1 MESVPC
7 PLCGGERRRPL
18 LVAGDRLR
26 PGDDA
31 CYRVVR
37 CTDCGLAFTDPRPAA
52 DEMAAFYPPSY
63 GGLEGDDLLARLEAG
78 FRRRQQREVVRWLAA
93 LRPSRGRLLDAGCGA
108 GDLLAALREDG
119 WDVAGLEAAPQ
130 AAELARRRHG
140 LEVTTGRFEDADLA
154 GATFDVVGLAG
165 VLEHL
170 HDPLGALRTARALL
184 RAGGLVA
191 VLFVPRLDSPEARR
205 FGRRWLALDLP
216 RHLTHFDEAT
226 FTRMAAAAGLS
237 ITHREPYSS
246 RHSAAQLVGSVA
258 PGLQKHR
265 FYALEAAGRPAG
277 RGGIETAAAA
287 ITPVARRAAF
297 IALTTAAR
305 PWCRLEAAVERG
317 AVCSYFL
324 EPTG

>member
-7 PLCGGERRRPL
+7 PLCGGEHHRAL
-18 LVAGDRLR
+18 VVAGDRLR
-26 PGDDA
+26 PGDRA
-31 CYRVVR
+31 RYRVVR
-37 CTDCGLAFTDPRPAA
+37 CTDCGLAFTDPRPSA
-52 DEMAAFYPPSY
+52 DEMAAFYPTSY
-63 GGLEGDDLLARLEAG
+63 GGLEEDDLVARLEAG
-78 FRRRQQREVVRWLAA
+78 FRRRQQREVVRWLTA
-93 LRPSRGRLLDAGCGA
+93 LRPGRGRLLDAGCGA
-108 GDLLAALREDG
+108 GDLLAVLRDDG
-119 WDVAGLEAAPQ
+119 WEVAGLEAAPR

-154 GATFDVVGLAG
+154 RATFDVVVLAG

-216 RHLTHFDEAT
+216 RHLTHFEEAT
-226 FTRMAAAAGLS
+226 FTRMVAAADLG

-246 RHSAAQLVGSVA
+246 RHSPAQLVGSVA

-265 FYALEAAGRPAG
+265 FYARETAGRPSETGVAG
-277 RGGIETAAAA
+277 AAAA
-287 ITPVARRAAF
+287 ALTPLARRAAF
-297 IALTTAAR
+297 ITLTTAAR
-305 PWCRLEAAVERG
+305 PWCRLEAAAARG

>member
-7 PLCGGERRRPL
+7 PLCGGEHRRPL
-18 LVAGDRLR
+18 LVAGDRLS
-26 PGDDA
+26 PGDTA
-31 CYRVVR
+31 RYSLVR
-37 CTDCGLAFTDPRPAA
+37 CFDCGLAFTDPRPAA

-63 GGLEGDDLLARLEAG
+63 GGLEREDLIARVEAG

-93 LRPSRGRLLDAGCGA
+93 LRPDRGRLLDVGCGA

-119 WDVAGLEAAPQ
+119 WEAVGLEPAPQ

-140 LEVTTGRFEDADLA
+140 LDVTTGRFEEAGLA
-154 GATFDVVGLAG
+154 GATFDVVALAG

-170 HDPLGALRTARALL
+170 HDPLGALRTARTLL

-205 FGRRWLALDLP
+205 FGPRWLALDLP

-226 FTRMAAAAGLS
+226 FTRMAAAAGLRVA
-237 ITHREPYSS
+237 HREPYSG

-265 FYALEAAGRPAG
+265 FYALEAAGRPA
-277 RGGIETAAAA
+277 ETSSVEAAAVA
-287 ITPVARRAAF
+287 LAPLARRAAF
-297 IALTTAAR
+297 IALTTLAR
-305 PWCRLEAAVERG
+305 PWSRLEAAAGRG

-324 EPTG
+324 EPTT

>member
-1 MESVPC
+1 
-7 PLCGGERRRPL
+7 
-18 LVAGDRLR
+18 
-26 PGDDA
+26 
-31 CYRVVR
+31 
-37 CTDCGLAFTDPRPAA
+37 
-52 DEMAAFYPPSY
+52 
-63 GGLEGDDLLARLEAG
+63 
-78 FRRRQQREVVRWLAA
+78 
-93 LRPSRGRLLDAGCGA
+93 
-108 GDLLAALREDG
+108 
-119 WDVAGLEAAPQ
+119 
-130 AAELARRRHG
+130 
-140 LEVTTGRFEDADLA
+140 
-154 GATFDVVGLAG
+154 
-165 VLEHL
+165 
-170 HDPLGALRTARALL
+170 
-184 RAGGLVA
+184 
-191 VLFVPRLDSPEARR
+191 
-205 FGRRWLALDLP
+205 LALDLP

-265 FYALEAAGRPAG
+265 FYALEAAGRPAS